1 MACWL
6 RDRIRALLLPATLLA
21 SLAPPVAAHA
31 QLPASTP
38 AFTGEIAYDPPVDLV
53 GDALAGLTLRGTVL
67 LIRHGVRPPTSTPK
81 FQVYT
86 NAPLPSDWGVP
97 DGDLT
102 APGAALVGTIG
113 TFDRILYT
121 LQGLLPASGCPRPGD
136 LFVWANN
143 ADERTEATGQALV
156 QGLFPGCGLQA
167 GYSASATPDPLFTA
181 PYPEDTAALS
191 AAVLAHLGGGL
202 GPVQAAF
209 APLLAQL
216 NGVLGCCSTALCQ
229 SQGGDAGCSIADLP
243 YSIAS
248 SGNTLAFTGGL
259 LTGSSLAEIFQL
271 EYANGFTGADVAFG
285 RTGEAGVQRLMKLYT
300 AKYRLF
306 DRTPALARATGSNLA
321 LQMLD
326 AIEQA
331 AGLAVQG
338 GPPPARVTIF
348 VGNDTTQ
355 SAVGGLLGLDWHQQ
369 SFNTD
374 DMPPGGGFGF
384 ELLADCAGR
393 SFVRPVFITM
403 TLDQMHAGQPL
414 SLRSIPLYEGI
425 ALPGCEYQHGR
436 LCSLARFVQIVGGSI
451 QPSATGPIPYR

>member
-1 MACWL
+1 MVCWL
-6 RDRIRALLLPATLLA
+6 WNGTRQAWPLALLLLLPFL
-21 SLAPPVAAHA
+21 SGT
-31 QLPASTP
+31 TP
-38 AFTGEIAYDPPVDLV
+38 AQAQAPALTPEIAYDPPVNLI
-53 GDALAGLTLRGTVL
+53 GDALSGLTLRKTVL

-81 FQVYT
+81 FQIYA

-102 APGAALVGTIG
+102 APGAALVGTVG
-113 TFDRILYT
+113 LFYRILYT
-121 LQGLLPASGCPRPGD
+121 VQGLLPASGCPRAGD

-156 QGLFPGCGLQA
+156 GGLFPGCGLKA

-181 PYPEDTAALS
+181 PYPEDTTALTN
-191 AAVLAHLGGGL
+191 AVLAHLGGSFAPL
-202 GPVQAAF
+202 QAGF

-216 NGVLGCCSTALCQ
+216 NVVLGCCSTALCQ
-229 SQGGDAGCSIADLP
+229 SQVGDASCTIADLP
-243 YSIAS
+243 YSIVP
-248 SGNTLAFTGGL
+248 SGNTLSFNGGL
-259 LTGSSLAEIFQL
+259 LTASSLAQIFQL
-271 EYANGFTGADVAFG
+271 EYANGFTGTDVAFG
-285 RTGEAGVQRLMKLYT
+285 RTGEAGVQALMKLYT

-326 AIEQA
+326 AVEEG
-331 AGLAVQG
+331 AGMAVSG
-338 GPPPARVTIF
+338 GPPDARVTVF

-384 ELLADCAGR
+384 ELLGDRSGR
-393 SFVRPVFITM
+393 FFVRPVFITM

-414 SLRSIPLYEGI
+414 GLASIPLYEGLR
-425 ALPGCEYQHGR
+425 LPGCEYQGGR
-436 LCSLARFVQIVGGSI
+436 LCSLAQFVSIMNTGI
-451 QPSATGPIPYR
+451 QPSATGPINYQ

>member
-1 MACWL
+1 MTCWL
-6 RDRIRALLLPATLLA
+6 RKRFRRALFPALMLLLA
-21 SLAPPVAAHA
+21 ALPGLSPACA
-31 QLPASTP
+31 QTPAST
-38 AFTGEIAYDPPVDLV
+38 AEIAYDPPVNLI
-53 GDALAGLTLRGTVL
+53 GDALSGLTLRKTVL

-81 FQVYT
+81 FQVYAD
-86 NAPLPSDWGVP
+86 APLPSDWGVP

-102 APGAALVGTIG
+102 APGAALIGTIG
-113 TFDRILYT
+113 NFDRVLYT
-121 LQGLLPASGCPRPGD
+121 LQGLLPARGCPRPGD

-167 GYSASATPDPLFTA
+167 GYSASATADPLFTP
-181 PYPEDTAALS
+181 PYPENTAALS
-191 AAVLAHLGGGL
+191 NAVLAHLGGSFA
-202 GPVQAAF
+202 PVQAEF

-229 SQGGDAGCSIADLP
+229 SQVGDASCTIADLP
-243 YSIAS
+243 YAVVP
-248 SGNTLAFTGGL
+248 SGNTLSFNGGL

-271 EYANGFTGADVAFG
+271 EYANGFTGTDVAFG
-285 RTGEAGVQRLMKLYT
+285 RTGESGVQQLMKLYT
-300 AKYRLF
+300 SKYRLF

-326 AIEQA
+326 AVEEG
-331 AGLAVQG
+331 AGMAVQG
-338 GPPPARVTIF
+338 GPPAARVTIL
-348 VGNDTTQ
+348 VGNDGTQ

-384 ELLADCAGR
+384 EVLGDRAGR
-393 SFVRPVFITM
+393 YFVRPVFITM

-414 SLRSIPLYEGI
+414 SLSNVPLYEGLL
-425 ALPGCEYQHGR
+425 LPGCEYQGGR
-436 LCSLARFVQIVGGSI
+436 LCSLAKFIQIVGGSI
-451 QPSATGPIPYR
+451 QASATGPIAYQ